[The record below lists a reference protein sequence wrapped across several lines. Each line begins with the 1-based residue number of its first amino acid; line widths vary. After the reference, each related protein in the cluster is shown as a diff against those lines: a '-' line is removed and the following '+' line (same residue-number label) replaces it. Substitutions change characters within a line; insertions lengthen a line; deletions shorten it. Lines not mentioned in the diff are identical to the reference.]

1 MHKEVPPLH
10 SWSSALIATVVGF
23 GGTIAL
29 VVQAFR
35 TLGASVEQ
43 TGSAVTALCLGF
55 AVGGAALSIKFRI
68 PVVLA
73 WSTPGAALL
82 AASPSGLTWPTAIAI
97 FLVAAA
103 LMIVLGLV
111 PALGRLA
118 ARIPGSVASAMLAG
132 VLLPFCLAALRLGAD
147 DALLVALLVGVF
159 IITRRR
165 LPLYALLL
173 VLVTAIA
180 LTLFRGDAGPLPP
193 GALFGQLLPTMP
205 DGEVRAIIGLAIPL
219 FLVTLVSQNL
229 PGLMVLRN
237 AGYEP
242 KAGALIV
249 STGTL
254 SLLLAPFGAHAVNLA
269 AITAALVTS
278 DDAHPDRAKR
288 WMVAVIYAGFYLLL
302 AIFSPALVRLFLA
315 LPHAVIA
322 VLTGLALIPAL
333 VGSMENMLAVKDERD
348 AAILTFLATASGLA
362 LFGLGSAFWGLVLGF
377 IALAAKKLWPA
388 RSSPAASDRRPTTS

>member
-1 MHKEVPPLH
+1 MLKQLPPLH

-29 VVQAFR
+29 VVQAFL

-55 AVGGAALSIKFRI
+55 AIGGAALSLKFRI
-68 PVVLA
+68 PIVLA

-82 AASPSGLTWPTAIAI
+82 AAAPPGIAWPTAIAI
-97 FLVAAA
+97 FLAASL

-118 ARIPGSVASAMLAG
+118 ARIPGSIASAMLAG
-132 VLLPFCLAALRLGAD
+132 VLLPFCLAAFRLGAQD
-147 DALLVALLVGVF
+147 TLLVALLVAVF
-159 IITRRR
+159 IVARRR
-165 LPLYALLL
+165 VPLYALLL
-173 VLVTAIA
+173 VLVVAIA
-180 LTLFRGDAGPLPP
+180 LTLIRGDAGPLPA
-193 GALFGQLLPTMP
+193 GAIFGQLSPTMP
-205 DGEVRAIIGLAIPL
+205 TGDARVIIGLALPL

-242 KAGALIV
+242 KPGPLIV
-249 STGTL
+249 STGAL
-254 SLLLAPFGAHAVNLA
+254 SLALAPFGAHAVNLA

-288 WMVAVIYAGFYLLL
+288 WTVAVIYAGFYLLL
-302 AIFSPALVRLFLA
+302 AIFASALVRLFLA

-322 VLTGLALIPAL
+322 TLTGLALIPAL
-333 VGSMENMLAVKDERD
+333 IGAMENMLQVKDERD

-362 LFGLGSAFWGLVLGF
+362 LFGLGSAFWGLVVGF
-377 IALAAKKLWPA
+377 VALAAKKMWVT
-388 RSSPAASDRRPTTS
+388 RRAV